1 MLLTVRDKW
10 RLYAVSFS
18 ALTAFAGAVVL
29 ICGGW
34 YAAGLTTAVLIAV
47 GYGYTVHIYRE
58 TASGKW
64 DGADN
69 VNAPDGGQEGEQ

>member
-1 MLLTVRDKW
+1 MVLNLHDR
-10 RLYAVSFS
+10 RRILAAGFA
-18 ALTAFAGAVVL
+18 ALTAFAGAVLL

-47 GYGYTVHIYRE
+47 GYGYTVHIYRK

-69 VNAPDGGQEGEQ
+69 VNAPDGGQESEQ